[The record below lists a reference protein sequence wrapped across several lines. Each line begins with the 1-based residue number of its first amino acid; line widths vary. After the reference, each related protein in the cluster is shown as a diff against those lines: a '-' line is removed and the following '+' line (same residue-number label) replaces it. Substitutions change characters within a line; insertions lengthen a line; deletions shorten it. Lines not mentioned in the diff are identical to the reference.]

1 MKLVKNNN
9 EEQKT
14 KIVSDKDAEE
24 AFKTI
29 LKWIG
34 EDPEREGLLETPKR
48 VVKAFKEYFKGYR
61 EDPNLVLD
69 KTFGD
74 VEGYDDMV
82 VQKNISVQSHCEHH
96 MAPIIGKAHV
106 AYIPRDRV
114 VGLSKLARV
123 VEVFSKRLQTQE
135 RLTMQIANTLM
146 KSLDAKGVAVTIDS
160 THQCMT
166 MRGIKKEQ
174 ASTVTNYYLGQ
185 FKEDLS
191 YQNRYLR
198 FISTKKIKVSD
209 QFKALILNQEGEKFT
224 REVKSIDKSFLKHGD
239 VTIKV
244 DYSDLNFKDGMI
256 LKNGGRLVKE
266 FPHIPGIDFSGTVL
280 ESENSKFKSG
290 DEVILTGFRVGE
302 IFYGGYSQ
310 IAKVNGDFLVKKPN
324 NLTTKQAMI
333 LGTAG
338 FTSLMAAFAIKAREE
353 ILLGEKVK
361 NVLVTGASG
370 GVGSIAVM
378 ILNKMGYEVTA
389 VSGKESKADYLKSL
403 GAKNVINRAEFDKDP
418 KLIDKGLWDGVVD
431 TVGGKI
437 LANAIVQTNSNGII
451 AVCGNAS
458 TNELNTNVIPFM
470 LRGIKLWG
478 MDSANCSIRRREF
491 IWGEASK
498 LIDFDLLENSIQTVN
513 LEELIET
520 YPKILKGEISGRVLV
535 DLNK

>member
-1 MKLVKNNN
+1 M
-9 EEQKT
+9 
-14 KIVSDKDAEE
+14 
-24 AFKTI
+24 
-29 LKWIG
+29 
-34 EDPEREGLLETPKR
+34 
-48 VVKAFKEYFKGYR
+48 
-61 EDPNLVLD
+61 
-69 KTFGD
+69 
-74 VEGYDDMV
+74 
-82 VQKNISVQSHCEHH
+82 
-96 MAPIIGKAHV
+96 
-106 AYIPRDRV
+106 
-114 VGLSKLARV
+114 
-123 VEVFSKRLQTQE
+123 
-135 RLTMQIANTLM
+135 
-146 KSLDAKGVAVTIDS
+146 
-160 THQCMT
+160 
-166 MRGIKKEQ
+166 
-174 ASTVTNYYLGQ
+174 
-185 FKEDLS
+185 
-191 YQNRYLR
+191 
-198 FISTKKIKVSD
+198 SD
-209 QFKALILNQEGEKFT
+209 QFKALILNQEGDKFT
-224 REVKSIDKSFLKHGD
+224 REIKSIDKSFLKHGD

-324 NLTTKQAMI
+324 SLTTKQAMM

-470 LRGIKLWG
+470 LRGIKVWG
-478 MDSANCSIRRREF
+478 MDSASCSIKRREF
-491 IWGEASK
+491 IWNEASK
-498 LIDFDLLENSIQTVN
+498 LVDFNSLEKSVRSISLDELLVEF
-513 LEELIET
+513 
-520 YPKILKGEISGRVLV
+520 PKILKGEISGRVLI
-535 DLNK
+535 DMNK